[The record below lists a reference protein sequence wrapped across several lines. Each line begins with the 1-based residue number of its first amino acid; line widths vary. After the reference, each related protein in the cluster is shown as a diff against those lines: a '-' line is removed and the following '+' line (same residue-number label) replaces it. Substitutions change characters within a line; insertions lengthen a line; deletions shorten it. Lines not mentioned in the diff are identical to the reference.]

1 MTTNSQVSTA
11 TNLTGPD
18 VSIQSSLSN
27 AGKYFN
33 NFYKID
39 FNVSVE
45 TNDAIVSFFEKY
57 TQNKATAK
65 NLSAAVMYTAMAQNM
80 NPATVLAEFQK
91 MPKGELNSYLVAF
104 LNVNRVPTSMVGI
117 KGGTK
122 TSPFITRSILL

>member
-1 MTTNSQVSTA
+1 MTNSQVSTA
-11 TNLTGPD
+11 TNITGPD
-18 VSIQSSLSN
+18 VSAASSLAN

-39 FNVSVE
+39 FNVSSS
-45 TNDAIVSFFEKY
+45 TNDAVIAFFEQH

-65 NLSAAVMYTAMAQNM
+65 NLSAAVIYTAMAQNM
-80 NPATVLAEFQK
+80 DPILVLAEFQK
-91 MPKGELNSYLVAF
+91 MSKGELNSYLVAF
-104 LNVNRVPTSMVGI
+104 LNITRVPTSVLGI